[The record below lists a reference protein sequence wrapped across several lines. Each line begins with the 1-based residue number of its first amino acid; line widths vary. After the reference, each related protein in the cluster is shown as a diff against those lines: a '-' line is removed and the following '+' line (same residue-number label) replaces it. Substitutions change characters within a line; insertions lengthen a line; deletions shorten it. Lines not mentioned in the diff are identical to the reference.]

1 MRFSQHLRQ
10 LGQPIAY
17 YPKMAKPLGGV
28 TAAILFCQ
36 LFYWQDKT
44 DNPLGVY
51 KTQAELEQETGLS
64 RREQETAR
72 KKLVELGLLIE
83 THKRLEHRIYFKLDL
98 AKFDDLMATIFEVE
112 NPTLPDGDNV
122 QPRMAESDIREVA
135 KPPFVNTKTTTENTN
150 NKKDLTNVKSK
161 KATPKPTALALLAEF
176 GITDQLAEDFIEQRK
191 VKKAPITQTVL
202 NRLQTQ
208 ADIAK
213 LPLVEVVAIMI
224 DRNWTGFNANW
235 DWRGESQFS
244 GKAEPSSKPKFSD
257 ENTTWWQGRTIE
269 IYGDTL

>member
-161 KATPKPTALALLAEF
+161 KAKTALELLAEF
-176 GITDQLAEDFIEQRK
+176 GITDQLAEDFIAHRK
-191 VKKAPITQTVL
+191 IKKAPITQTAL
-202 NRLQTQ
+202 ERLQAQ
-208 ADIAK
+208 AEIVD
-213 LPLVEVVAIMI
+213 LPLEEVVAIMI
-224 DRNWTGFNANW
+224 DRNWTGFNAKW
-235 DWRGESQFS
+235 DWKGERHMNNSNQWN
-244 GKAEPSSKPKFSD
+244 KPKFSD

>member
-161 KATPKPTALALLAEF
+161 K
-176 GITDQLAEDFIEQRK
+176 Q
-191 VKKAPITQTVL
+191 
-202 NRLQTQ
+202 
-208 ADIAK
+208 K
-213 LPLVEVVAIMI
+213 LPLNCLLNLALPISLLKILLLIEKSKKH
-224 DRNWTGFNANW
+224 RLHKPHLNAY
-235 DWRGESQFS
+235 
-244 GKAEPSSKPKFSD
+244 KLKLK
-257 ENTTWWQGRTIE
+257 
-269 IYGDTL
+269 L